1 MLILPFDV
9 RAFSRQIYI
18 FKYVRRHLTHLD
30 KLKPLNEELI
40 GPNGKLDSLGIIM
53 FIGTLENKTLEYT
66 QREIALLNEE
76 YLVDT
81 NGPYKNLFSI
91 REYIIT
97 LL

>member
-1 MLILPFDV
+1 MNKNEI
-9 RAFSRQIYI
+9 ANKIIYSAI
-18 FKYVRRHLTHLD
+18 EEFNEFLD
-30 KLKPLNEELI
+30 STSKLVSGQNEELI

>member
-1 MLILPFDV
+1 MNKNEI
-9 RAFSRQIYI
+9 ANKIIYSAI
-18 FKYVRRHLTHLD
+18 EEFNEFLD
-30 KLKPLNEELI
+30 STSKLVSGQNEELI

-81 NGPYKNLFSI
+81 NGPYKNLFSL

>member
-1 MLILPFDV
+1 MNKKEIANQVINSAIEEFNE
-9 RAFSRQIYI
+9 F
-18 FKYVRRHLTHLD
+18 LD
-30 KLKPLNEELI
+30 SSSKLVFGHNEELI

-53 FIGTLENKTLEYT
+53 FIGTLESKILEYT
-66 QREIALLNEE
+66 QKEIALLNQD
-76 YLVDT
+76 YLVET